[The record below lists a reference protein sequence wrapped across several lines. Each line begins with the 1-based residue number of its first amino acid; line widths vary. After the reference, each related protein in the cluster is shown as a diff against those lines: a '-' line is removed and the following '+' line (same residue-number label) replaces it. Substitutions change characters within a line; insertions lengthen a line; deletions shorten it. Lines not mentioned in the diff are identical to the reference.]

1 MNKTIHENLVSAA
14 VATIRRADT
23 ANQDTEWITVLR
35 TVHGDMSRQ
44 SDQVL
49 GSTMFE
55 ALRNFQEHLN
65 YDEWAS
71 AWRINQLSG
80 SGCMK
85 VDPKTGKPMF
95 LFFVTATEGPHA
107 HATSGFEPFLE
118 NRAFSTSHEAM
129 LLKYKHYKNDLLGD
143 LNFVG
148 SGSPASELSELTS
161 GFLKSFK
168 IFMGSYIIERFARE
182 LAGLTVKT
190 FLEYIAFLIEETN
203 FTMPIMRPEW
213 RPTRAPNPHHMPPSG
228 LEKYQTTKKCMTDI
242 NYPKIFNDEK
252 YGSTDETETIVAT
265 EDTEA
270 IVATQFTDIN
280 DILSSMTP
288 SQARLRFS

>member
-1 MNKTIHENLVSAA
+1 MNKTIHENIMSAA
-14 VATIRRADT
+14 VATIRRSDA
-23 ANQDTEWITVLR
+23 ANQGTEWITVLR

-49 GSTMFE
+49 GGTMFW
-55 ALRNFQEHLN
+55 ALRNFLEHLTF
-65 YDEWAS
+65 DEWAS

-85 VDPKTGKPMF
+85 VDPTTGKPMF
-95 LFFVTATEGPHA
+95 LFDAS
-107 HATSGFEPFLE
+107 HATRGFEPFLE
-118 NRAFSTSHEAM
+118 NPAFSASHEAM
-129 LLKYKHYKNDLLGD
+129 LLKYKHYKNDLSGD
-143 LNFVG
+143 LNFMG
-148 SGSPASELSELTS
+148 SGSHESELSELTS

-213 RPTRAPNPHHMPPSG
+213 RPMRAPNPHHISPTG
-228 LEKYQTTKKCMTDI
+228 LEKYLTTKRLMSDI
-242 NYPKIFNDEK
+242 NYPKMFNDEK
-252 YGSTDETETIVAT
+252 YGSTDEDMDRA
-265 EDTEA
+265 
-270 IVATQFTDIN
+270 
-280 DILSSMTP
+280 
-288 SQARLRFS
+288 

>member
-14 VATIRRADT
+14 VATIRRADV
-23 ANQDTEWITVLR
+23 ANQETEWITVLR

-49 GSTMFE
+49 GGTMFW
-55 ALRNFQEHLN
+55 ALRNFQEHLTF
-65 YDEWAS
+65 DVWAS

-95 LFFVTATEGPHA
+95 LFFVAAAEGQHA

-118 NRAFSTSHEAM
+118 NPAFSTSHEVM
-129 LLKYKHYKNDLLGD
+129 LLKYKHYKNDLSGD
-143 LNFVG
+143 LNFVW
-148 SGSPASELSELTS
+148 SGSHESELSELTS

-213 RPTRAPNPHHMPPSG
+213 RPMRAPNPHHISPTG
-228 LEKYQTTKKCMTDI
+228 LEKYLTTKRLMSDI
-242 NYPKIFNDEK
+242 NYPKMFNDEK
-252 YGSTDETETIVAT
+252 YGSTDEDMDRA
-265 EDTEA
+265 
-270 IVATQFTDIN
+270 
-280 DILSSMTP
+280 
-288 SQARLRFS
+288 